1 MSQVEKTMEPA
12 TIAVLA
18 ITAAFLGFCIWI
30 ERHSR
35 SRARAQPSSRSADDR
50 SNAREDSGRK
60 GNGRGTTREA
70 S

>member
-1 MSQVEKTMEPA
+1 MEPG

-18 ITAAFLGFCIWI
+18 ITAVFLGFCVWI

-35 SRARAQPSSRSADDR
+35 SQQRAPQSSVWADDPPEVVEESR
-50 SNAREDSGRK
+50 RRRK
-60 GNGRGTTREA
+60 RRRN